1 MKKLIFLLSAALV
14 FNYQS
19 SVAQTNSDDIVP
31 PNAEPGKCYAK
42 CLKPDVFETVTERV
56 MIQPEK
62 KSFRII
68 PTTYKI
74 ITEQVMV
81 KAESKRL
88 EIVPAIY
95 EYNVEQVKIKDETK
109 RIITTPA
116 SYKTVTEQVL
126 IKPEGQK
133 WAKKKQTGCLSDNPD
148 DCIIMCL
155 EKTPAEYKTVT
166 KQVLDQPASN
176 REEVIPAEFKTVT
189 KQVVKT
195 PATTREITIPAE
207 FKNVTKQVVDV
218 AAHTEDISV
227 PAQYTDV
234 AKKVLK
240 TKGGY
245 SEWKEILCDNKVNSQ
260 VVKQIQDAL
269 TKKGYSVGPRGSD
282 NVLGLD
288 TRTALVKYQK
298 DNHLPVGNLNLET
311 LKSLGVKYED

>member
-1 MKKLIFLLSAALV
+1 MKKFILFLSATVMLSYNIG
-14 FNYQS
+14 F
-19 SVAQTNSDDIVP
+19 AQQDNDVIP

-42 CLKPDVFETVTERV
+42 CLKADVYETVTERV

-68 PTTYKI
+68 PTTYKT

-95 EYNVEQVKIKDETK
+95 EYNVEQVKVKDETK
-109 RIITTPA
+109 KIITTPA
-116 SYKTVTEQVL
+116 TYKTVTEQVL

-133 WAKKKQTGCLSDNPD
+133 WVKKKQTGCLSDNPD

-207 FKNVTKQVVDV
+207 FKNVTKMVVDV
-218 AAHTEDISV
+218 AAHTEEITA
-227 PAQYTDV
+227 PAQYQEV
-234 AKKVLK
+234 SKKVLK

-245 SEWKEILCDNKVNSQ
+245 SEWKEILCDNKVNST
-260 VVKQIQDAL
+260 VVRQIQEAL
-269 TKKGYSVGPRGSD
+269 IKRGYPVGTKGAD

-288 TRTALVKYQK
+288 TRAALVKYQK

-311 LKSLGVKYED
+311 LKALGVKYEE